1 MRKKWIIYS
10 MIIILVIIIFFI
22 LSCFF
27 QQNKEFEESED
38 MSEININEVKEI
50 EENSLSE
57 EVNDNEILGKYYEK
71 AYQELQKLTLDEKIG
86 QIVLVR
92 YPKQNQI
99 EILKKYHLGGYLLF
113 EDDFS
118 NKTENEV
125 KEEIQELQETSKID
139 LLIAVDEEGGSVVRV
154 SSNPNLSAEVFRS
167 PSELY
172 QQGGLEKIKQ
182 DTIKKSEVL
191 RNLGIN
197 LNLAP
202 VVDVCTNSNDYMYN
216 RSLKEDTKLTSEY
229 AKTVIETS
237 KNTGVSYTL
246 KHFPGYGNNLD
257 THEGASIDKRSY
269 EDILKN
275 DLPPFKSGIDAGAEA
290 VLVSHNIVTSIDEE
304 NPASLSKKVHEL
316 LRNDLKFK
324 GVIITDN
331 LDMGAVTSEEK
342 CIEKAILAGN
352 DILIITDY
360 ESSIQEVKDLLKK
373 GKISMDDI
381 DRMVFNI
388 LAWKYAK
395 GLI

>member
-86 QIVLVR
+86 QIFLVR